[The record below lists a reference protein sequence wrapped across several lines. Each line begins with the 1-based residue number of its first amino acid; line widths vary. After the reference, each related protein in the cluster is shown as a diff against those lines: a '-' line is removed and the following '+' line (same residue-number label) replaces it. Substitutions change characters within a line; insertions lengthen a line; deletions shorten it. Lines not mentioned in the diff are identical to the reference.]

1 MFPTTISLPQQSRS
15 ENIVTAVGIDKVG
28 EEYEITLQ
36 YLIPD
41 ATSGQ
46 NSLKIS
52 SLKGQSVADAMEKI
66 NLNFGKVSGFAHC
79 RVLVFNSEAGNQNF
93 FNELDYFQ
101 KNKVN
106 TNNIL
111 LVHTKDSA
119 KDLLS
124 SVENLNSD
132 FYVILSRYSVE
143 DKHNQYQ
150 ALKTIGDYYNEMLG
164 DNKTI
169 AINSIALETSS
180 EESPSESNGGS
191 SSGDSGGGDNS
202 TDGGSS
208 GQSSS
213 KDSQSKGKIKND
225 GELCI
230 LKNDR
235 IVSTLNSDESRHLSW
250 FSKKVKD
257 MTLKIENFTD
267 ETYQNAD
274 ITFDIF
280 KKKTK
285 IKVDF
290 VGLQPIYTLCLDVN
304 ASIVEC
310 KMDKMNKK
318 EYKVSNRRFS
328 EKLKG
333 AVKDQ
338 ILKELVKAEQKFVQ
352 EKYDVVHCN
361 EYFYKFCN
369 KKYKEIVATSSLEQ
383 FLSYVKFD
391 YQINIH
397 QWN

>member
-41 ATSGQ
+41 ASSGQ

-52 SLKGQSVADAMEKI
+52 TLKGQSVADAMEKI

-79 RVLVFNSEAGNQNF
+79 RVLVFNSEAGNKDF

-111 LVHTKDSA
+111 LVHTKKSA
-119 KDLLS
+119 KELLS

-169 AINSIALETSS
+169 AINSIDVESGES
-180 EESPSESNGGS
+180 EETGKTPSESSKSASEGS
-191 SSGDSGGGDNS
+191 QSGGGE
-202 TDGGSS
+202 
-208 GQSSS
+208 SSS
-213 KDSQSKGKIKND
+213 NKKGKIKND

-230 LKNDR
+230 LKNDK
-235 IVSTLNSDESRHLSW
+235 IVATLNSLDAQHLNW

-257 MTLKIENFTD
+257 MTLKIENFSN

-274 ITFDIF
+274 IIFDIF

-285 IKVDF
+285 IKVSF
-290 VGLQPIYTLCLDVN
+290 LNGQPIYKLCLDVN

-310 KMDKMNKK
+310 KMDKINKT
-318 EYKVSNRRFS
+318 EYKINNRNFTD
-328 EKLKG
+328 KLKG
-333 AVKDQ
+333 AIKDQ
-338 ILKELVKAEQKFVQ
+338 ILKELVSAEQKFVS
-352 EKYDVVHCN
+352 EKYDVVHCH

-369 KKYKEIVATSSLEQ
+369 KDYKDFISKLSSKDD
-383 FLSYVKFD
+383 FLSRVKFE
-391 YQINIH
+391 YQININ